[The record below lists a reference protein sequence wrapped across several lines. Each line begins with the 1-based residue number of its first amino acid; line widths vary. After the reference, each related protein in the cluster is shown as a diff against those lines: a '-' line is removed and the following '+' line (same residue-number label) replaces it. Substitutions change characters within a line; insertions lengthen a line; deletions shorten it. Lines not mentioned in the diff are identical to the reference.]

1 MSQLDKTFPTM
12 DCSICILA
20 PKMMDVARNENI
32 KLLPFSELKEVRR
45 EPGNFSVKILRKQR
59 FVNEE
64 KCTACNDCTEVCP
77 VLISNEFDMGLA
89 KRKAIYRPFPQAI
102 PNSYS
107 IDKKG
112 IPACKAACPAGV
124 NVQGYIAL
132 IREGKFNEA
141 LKLIR
146 KDNPLPLICG
156 RVCFHQCET
165 ECERGSFDEPVAI
178 NALKRFLTDW
188 ELEHEEQK
196 ETLPVLEKQ
205 EEKIAIVGSGPAGL
219 TVAHELITRGYEVTI
234 FESSPKPG
242 GMLRTGIPEYR
253 LPKKLLEIE
262 IKRIKDLGVKI
273 KTNITVGKDFTI
285 KELKEK
291 GFNAILLAIGAQKSR
306 KLGINGENLQ
316 GVVSAVS
323 FLKDVNLEKQVE
335 LGSRVVVV
343 GGGNA
348 AVDAARS
355 AVRLGAKEVTVLYR
369 RSNEEMPAYSKEVSE
384 AKEEGVN
391 FQFLALPK
399 TVLGKNKKVVALE
412 CIKTRLGDP
421 DDSGRRQPYP
431 VKNSEFVLE
440 VDNIIIAVGETP
452 DIYLLKQA
460 KSKIENIIDSSF
472 FEDLMP
478 GIFAAGD
485 VISGPASVIDAIESG
500 KHVAISIHNYLRGIK
515 SEVEKQD
522 SFKPVSEVPK
532 EGLMK
537 LAKQVMPT
545 LSLEQR
551 IENFQEV
558 DLGLTEEM
566 AMKEASRCLNCG
578 GCCECLECE
587 KVCEP
592 EAILHDQKEEI
603 LDTNVGAIIVA
614 TGFVPFDPSKIKEYG
629 YGKHKNVVTSM
640 ELERLLCA
648 SGPTKGKLVRPSDGK
663 VPHKI
668 AFIQCV
674 GSRSLKDNL
683 SYCSS
688 VCCMYATKE
697 AVLIKEH
704 EKESEVSVFYTDIR
718 AFGKGFREFVN
729 RAKKDYGIDYFRA
742 KPSEV
747 REDPKTKDL
756 ILNYEDTL
764 TGAMKSLQVN
774 MVVLSTAMLPP
785 LENKELAKILGVRL
799 DEYGFFQVRRPLLAP
814 LDSTTPGI
822 FLCGCC
828 HNPQDIPDSVV
839 EGKGAATRA
848 VEFLAGMRTQ
858 EKIK

>member
-1 MSQLDKTFPTM
+1 M

-20 PKMMDVARNENI
+20 PKMMDVARNQNI
-32 KLLPFSELKEVRR
+32 KLLPFSELKEVHRK
-45 EPGNFSVKILRKQR
+45 PDNFSVKILRKQR
-59 FVNEE
+59 YVIEE
-64 KCTACNDCTEVCP
+64 KCTACNDCAEVCP
-77 VLISNEFDMGLA
+77 VPMLNEFDMGLG

-132 IREGKFNEA
+132 IREGKFKEA

-146 KDNPLPLICG
+146 KNNPLPLICG

-165 ECERGSFDEPVAI
+165 ECERGSFDDPVAI

-188 ELEHEEQK
+188 ELEHKEQK
-196 ETLPVLEKQ
+196 KVVSFPKKQ

-219 TVAHELITRGYEVTI
+219 TAAHELVALGYEVTI

-242 GMLRTGIPEYR
+242 GMLMTGIPEYR

-262 IKRIKDLGVKI
+262 IKRIQDLGVKI
-273 KTNITVGKDFTI
+273 NTNITVGKDFTI
-285 KELKEK
+285 NQLKQK
-291 GFNAILLAIGAQKSR
+291 GFKAILLAIGAQKSR
-306 KLGINGENLQ
+306 KLGIKGENLH
-316 GVVSAVS
+316 GVISALS
-323 FLKDVNLEKQVE
+323 FLKEVNLEKEVKI
-335 LGSRVVVV
+335 GKRIIVI

-355 AVRLGAKEVTVLYR
+355 AVRLGSKEVIVLYR
-369 RSNEEMPAYSKEVSE
+369 RSIKEMPAYTKEVNE
-384 AKEEGVN
+384 AKKEGVK
-391 FQFLALPK
+391 FQFLTSPK
-399 TVLGKNKKVVALE
+399 TVLEKNNKVVALE
-412 CIKTRLGDP
+412 CVKNKLGDP
-421 DDSGRRQPYP
+421 DESGRKQPLL
-431 VKNSEFVLE
+431 VKNSEFVL
-440 VDNIIIAVGETP
+440 DADTILIAVGETP
-452 DIYLLKQA
+452 DISLLLKQV
-460 KSKIENIIDSSF
+460 KSKIEKIIDYPF
-472 FEDLMP
+472 FRNLIP
-478 GIFAAGD
+478 GIFTAGD
-485 VISGPASVIDAIESG
+485 AILGPSSVIEAIESG
-500 KHVAISIHNYLRGIK
+500 KNAAISIHNYLKGIK
-515 SEVEKQD
+515 SDFKKQD
-522 SFKPVSEVPK
+522 SFNPVSNVPK

-537 LAKQVMPT
+537 IAKQIMPT

-558 DLGLTEEM
+558 ELGLTEEM
-566 AMKEASRCLNCG
+566 AIKEASRCLNCG

-592 EAILHDQKEEI
+592 KAILHDQKEEI
-603 LDTNVGAIIVA
+603 LNMNVGAIIIA
-614 TGFVPFDPSKIKEYG
+614 TGFEPFDPSKIKEYG
-629 YGKHKNVVTSM
+629 YGKHKNVITSM

-663 VPHKI
+663 HPHKI

-674 GSRSLKDNL
+674 GSRSLKDDL

-704 EKESEVSVFYTDIR
+704 EKESEVYVFYTDIR

-747 REDPKTKDL
+747 REDPKTQDL
-756 ILNYEDTL
+756 NLKYEDTL
-764 TGAMKSLQVN
+764 TGTMENLQVN

-785 LENKELAKILGVRL
+785 LENKELAKMLGIQV
-799 DEYGFFQVRRPLLAP
+799 DKYGFFQVRHPLLAP

-839 EGKGAATRA
+839 EGKGAAVRA
-848 VEFLAGMRTQ
+848 VEFLAGMKLGRQ
-858 EKIK
+858 